1 VRIDE
6 IEILNLRFEYPP
18 GGGFRYA
25 GGTATGRVTTL
36 VRVRAEGLTGTGSAY
51 THPEIARITI
61 ESQLAPYLRGRD
73 VTDAPTARAALLRL
87 INWYGRSGP
96 AVTTVGAIDTALWD
110 LFAQRAGQPLWR
122 FLGGERGTVPAYA
135 SGLLWQDDL
144 DELRRETTRHL
155 GQGFRR
161 VKMRLGRSRDY
172 DVAAFDAVRQ
182 AAGPGNEVI
191 VDGSLRYGD
200 EDAAWLGDYL
210 ASRGAVWFE
219 EPFEPDNIEAY
230 IRLRQRTGV
239 PVAAG
244 ENETS
249 VRGLSELLRRGAVD
263 IIQPDASRAG
273 GITSVLQVAGLAQT
287 AGARVATHTWSDAV
301 AVLANGHAVASVPAG
316 MTVEVDRTG
325 NPFIDELLAEPLRIA
340 DGQLLLPE
348 TPGLGVRLDETVLAS
363 YRLPAG
369 RIPDGNYSDMFF
381 GPPPE
386 SATPYPAHGQ
396 PPSVPRQAAV
406 SPVPDPE
413 ASAHS

>member
-6 IEILNLRFEYPP
+6 IEVLSLCFEYPP
-18 GGGFRYA
+18 GRGFRYA

-61 ESQLAPYLRGRD
+61 EDQLAPYLRGRD
-73 VTDAPTARAALLRL
+73 ITDPRTARSAVLRL

-96 AVTTVGAIDTALWD
+96 AVTAAGAIDTALWD
-110 LFAQRAGQPLWR
+110 LFAQRAGQPLWQ
-122 FLGGERGTVPAYA
+122 FLGAGRGSVPAYA
-135 SGLLWQDDL
+135 SGLLWQDDI
-144 DELRRETTRHL
+144 DELGRETVRHI

-172 DVAAFDAVRQ
+172 DVAAFDAVQR
-182 AAGPGNEVI
+182 AAGQDNEVI
-191 VDGSLRYGD
+191 VDGSHRYGD
-200 EDAAWLGDYL
+200 DDAAWLGDYL
-210 ASRGAVWFE
+210 ASHGAVWFE

-249 VRGLSELLRRGAVD
+249 VRGLAELLRRGAVN

-273 GITSVLQVAGLAQT
+273 GITSVLEVAGLAQA

-325 NPFIDELLAEPLRIA
+325 NPFIDELLAEPLRIE
-340 DGQLLLPE
+340 DGLLLLPD
-348 TPGLGVRLDETVLAS
+348 TPGLGARLDETVLAR

-369 RIPDGNYSDMFF
+369 RIPDGNYSDMSF
-381 GPPPE
+381 GPVPE
-386 SATPYPAHGQ
+386 PAAPYPADGQ
-396 PPSVPRQAAV
+396 PPLVPPQAAV
-406 SPVPDPE
+406 RPVPDPE
-413 ASAHS
+413 ASANF